1 MLSKLKKI
9 LYKGQMRR
17 DSFGAKLRKNCGL
30 CQRLRNSL
38 IEDES
43 ESDVI
48 FLVGEEN
55 DVQRITGHSWV
66 LKENSPVFRA
76 MFRSPLTT
84 HHHSLE
90 GSSSKISFFKSPKM
104 TVAVSDVDG
113 RAFDILLRYLYNETV
128 HLQSVMTAL
137 TTLYAAHKYMCP
149 GLAEIVIKYLKDNL
163 NENNVLLVLQHIC
176 LYCNVLGGGSGL
188 KTPLPITYPPNSAS
202 LHTNKK
208 LSDKIIS
215 PSAPS
220 LLNDYELEE
229 DELLLCD
236 DVDENTSLIQK
247 GDCCEELLKY
257 CLELIDDEATSVLA
271 SEDIEDLDIQAFKLI
286 ISRDSL
292 SVQSE
297 LDTFGA
303 LQRWSKRECKR
314 QKLELNSDNKRS
326 VSDGAQY
333 LIRWLT
339 LSEEDFLGGPYHSG
353 LLSEEEKDAIANYI
367 SSKSKGVLSDFPDHF
382 CHLSSIS
389 MSSPRRR
396 GLKKSIKK
404 DSKKRLLHRQRAFA
418 SSSSGFSK
426 KEDKKIKKKSL
437 TVIANK
443 DSSTSTQI
451 KERNSRQRDKF
462 NIVEEFFIC
471 LACIFD

>member
-1 MLSKLKKI
+1 MDVHEKEKMNYNLSPEPLPRGFAYDNEKKP
-9 LYKGQMRR
+9 LRR
-17 DSFGAKLRKNCGL
+17 RRNKDSIESIESLANVPTKQYSERIGAQQPQLHNW
-30 CQRLRNSL
+30 NSL

-113 RAFDILLRYLYNETV
+113 RALIILLRYLYNETV

-149 GLAEIVIKYLKDNL
+149 GLAEI
-163 NENNVLLVLQHIC
+163 HIC

-236 DVDENTSLIQK
+236 DVDEKNTSLIQK

-257 CLELIDDEATSVLA
+257 CLELIDDEANHTTTMV
-271 SEDIEDLDIQAFKLI
+271 K
-286 ISRDSL
+286 
-292 SVQSE
+292 
-297 LDTFGA
+297 
-303 LQRWSKRECKR
+303 KRECKR

-367 SSKSKGVLSDFPDHF
+367 SSKSKGVLSDFP
-382 CHLSSIS
+382 
-389 MSSPRRR
+389 
-396 GLKKSIKK
+396 
-404 DSKKRLLHRQRAFA
+404 
-418 SSSSGFSK
+418 
-426 KEDKKIKKKSL
+426 
-437 TVIANK
+437 
-443 DSSTSTQI
+443 
-451 KERNSRQRDKF
+451 
-462 NIVEEFFIC
+462 
-471 LACIFD
+471 